1 MAGPGKVCGW
11 DPFGKLLERAVDGSG
26 LWSGA
31 AGRVRQRA
39 AGAQNQA
46 GGDGRSMEQSEEGGI
61 WLWPSW
67 EEQEQRRPGHSP
79 CEAGGE
85 CRALL
90 LTDKPLFEG

>member
-1 MAGPGKVCGW
+1 
-11 DPFGKLLERAVDGSG
+11 
-26 LWSGA
+26 
-31 AGRVRQRA
+31 
-39 AGAQNQA
+39 
-46 GGDGRSMEQSEEGGI
+46 MEQSEEGGI